1 MEAGFKQPTHRYD
14 KDGKLVLRSEY
25 GKTGQGTFDTTL
37 TTAVQAQQNWPTP
50 NANPEWPN
58 EGNIRLYRHQVI
70 NGVLTEQEAT
80 LMLRGKSPFE
90 AQGKIPQTN
99 WPTPTATERS
109 GINPETGTGAGLS
122 KTAQNWPTPTANEDA
137 AGTPQGNMQ
146 KMLGNHPDVRSQ
158 DSGALAPD
166 WVEWLMGLPIGWSK
180 LEALPPTA
188 YDQWF
193 DQNNSWWDE
202 ERGLPR
208 VGVGIKNRIK
218 RLKALGNGLVPACV
232 PEFLRQI
239 RS

>member
-1 MEAGFKQPTHRYD
+1 MATSTTPRSSVTYLPSTFESLEEFVTSLQRAFPVSPIPTLEVVLEKAMSAISGPIPKELLARWDASTSCWRTCQVSFLTGMGEPWLESFPKSGMTVDGKLYQRPMLVHRTSD
-14 KDGKLVLRSEY
+14 KDG
-25 GKTGQGTFDTTL
+25 
-37 TTAVQAQQNWPTP
+37 
-50 NANPEWPN
+50 
-58 EGNIRLYRHQVI
+58 
-70 NGVLTEQEAT
+70 
-80 LMLRGKSPFE
+80 
-90 AQGKIPQTN
+90 
-99 WPTPTATERS
+99 
-109 GINPETGTGAGLS
+109 GAL
-122 KTAQNWPTPTANEDA
+122 QNWPTPTANEDA

-239 RS
+239 TS

>member
-1 MEAGFKQPTHRYD
+1 MYD
-14 KDGKLVLRSEY
+14 KETGRLAQY
-25 GKTGQGTFDTTL
+25 GLSQQVRIKKTPE
-37 TTAVQAQQNWPTP
+37 NWPTP
-50 NANPEWPN
+50 
-58 EGNIRLYRHQVI
+58 R
-70 NGVLTEQEAT
+70 EQD
-80 LMLRGKSPFE
+80 
-90 AQGKIPQTN
+90 
-99 WPTPTATERS
+99 
-109 GINPETGTGAGLS
+109 S
-122 KTAQNWPTPTANEDA
+122 KHGTPTANEDA

-208 VGVGIKNRIK
+208 VGVGIKNRVK

>member
-1 MEAGFKQPTHRYD
+1 MENITHRVKKSGYHSN
-14 KDGKLVLRSEY
+14 LEE
-25 GKTGQGTFDTTL
+25 
-37 TTAVQAQQNWPTP
+37 AVAMRQQNWPTP
-50 NANPEWPN
+50 TGSDYKGSGPTI
-58 EGNIRLYRHQVI
+58 IRKDGRSRMDRLDYV
-70 NGVLTEQEAT
+70 TEQQGEA
-80 LMLRGKSPFE
+80 RGS
-90 AQGKIPQTN
+90 
-99 WPTPTATERS
+99 
-109 GINPETGTGAGLS
+109 L
-122 KTAQNWPTPTANEDA
+122 
-137 AGTPQGNMQ
+137 
-146 KMLGNHPDVRSQ
+146 H
-158 DSGALAPD
+158 PD

-239 RS
+239 TS